1 MPPWSQSCL
10 LHWRG
15 WEPESAYQLP
25 LAVHV
30 CLRKGNMLWHT
41 CCLNIGYIW
50 YTEFKLLWSCTI
62 EIRHATQ
69 KSFKCSNAS
78 SFLANSVCTLL
89 LSTEKTTTC
98 VIQAISIMNILE
110 PFVTSSLKLL
120 DFFDTSG
127 DVSTVFLRCKGAVVS
142 LYKRC
147 ESSSAWPGWTES
159 APLHRIHWPSTWLT
173 RIAWQ
178 VHTCLTM
185 AFALILNGY
194 ASILLYVVLIW

>member
-1 MPPWSQSCL
+1 MIAVLSSALKRLGTWVSVPASACSPCMSSEGKYALTHLLSKYWMHLIHRVQASLILHHRNQTCNSKIIQMQQCL
-10 LHWRG
+10 LLFGQLSLHAASVHWKDHYVCHPGHLYHEHTR
-15 WEPESAYQLP
+15 
-25 LAVHV
+25 AVCHKFAQTPR
-30 CLRKGNMLWHT
+30 LLW
-41 CCLNIGYIW
+41 YIW
-50 YTEFKLLWSCTI
+50 RCLHC
-62 EIRHATQ
+62 
-69 KSFKCSNAS
+69 
-78 SFLANSVCTLL
+78 
-89 LSTEKTTTC
+89 
-98 VIQAISIMNILE
+98 
-110 PFVTSSLKLL
+110 
-120 DFFDTSG
+120 
-127 DVSTVFLRCKGAVVS
+127 FLRCKGAVVS